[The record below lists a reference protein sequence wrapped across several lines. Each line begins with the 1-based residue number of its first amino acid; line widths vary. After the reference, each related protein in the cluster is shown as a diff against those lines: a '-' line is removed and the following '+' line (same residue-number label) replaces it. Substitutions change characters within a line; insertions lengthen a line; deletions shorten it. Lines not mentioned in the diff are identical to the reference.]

1 MTKYVCGFW
10 TVGLY
15 EDVTLDVAFFTI
27 SHIFPVKKKKKRKKI
42 VAALHK
48 TMSKEIEIISSKKFF
63 FYVMYERQTN

>member
-1 MTKYVCGFW
+1 MTKYVYGFW

-27 SHIFPVKKKKKRKKI
+27 SHIFQLKKKKKRKKI

-48 TMSKEIEIISSKKFF
+48 TMSKEIEIILRKMFF
-63 FYVMYERQTN
+63 FVMFKRQTN